1 MKIKTLAVSM
11 LCCISTF
18 AFADKTIKPV
28 INGKTY
34 NSFEMKLKTL
44 PKPIKI
50 IKGEPDECN
59 GGNFPDQH
67 DFGTFTVNGYDRIQ
81 TVRMLKNNAVI
92 FYGKKIDG
100 TITKANF
107 QKMFKGEIRSDEDD
121 PNRFHA
127 SSEEDEYKSITFYF
141 KNNRLDYYKLW
152 VNDC

>member
-1 MKIKTLAVSM
+1 MKIKILIVSAL
-11 LCCISTF
+11 LCVASST
-18 AFADKTIKPV
+18 FADKTIKPI

-34 NSFEMKLKTL
+34 NSFQMNLKTL

-67 DFGTFTVNGYDRIQ
+67 DFGSFTVNDNNQIQ

-92 FYGKKIDG
+92 FYGKKIDASM
-100 TITKANF
+100 TKTNF
-107 QKMFKGEIRSDEDD
+107 QKLFKGKIDSDKEF
-121 PNRFHA
+121 PNRFSA
-127 SSEEDEYKSITFYF
+127 SSEDDEYKSIVFYF
-141 KNNRLDYYKLW
+141 KNNHLDHYDLW